1 MRGDIIFVR
10 SDADATRRYRSLGTR
25 APVLSSGPTPPA
37 RSSISAAAGPKPS
50 PGMDLARRTGRP
62 RRPTGPTTAPQP
74 FGAGWPAGTH
84 STCRAARQGRRSR
97 RRCRTRT
104 PGLGVTLPGAVLSDL
119 VELTVANET
128 RRTGRGWPKTGSRG
142 ADGGNVIVLGW
153 LVKFSSRD
161 QVSPDRNRSL
171 RAHLGPDFAGQRA
184 KCCGFDS
191 RQLHKRKLV
200 TAKSLGQLSFHQ
212 HLINIRINKSTDL
225 AVAKSHQRHSRS
237 DAPPFELRSSACESA
252 HATT

>member
-10 SDADATRRYRSLGTR
+10 FDADATRRYRSLGTR

-37 RSSISAAAGPKPS
+37 RSSISAVAGPKPS
-50 PGMDLARRTGRP
+50 QGMDLARRTGRP

-74 FGAGWPAGTH
+74 FGAGWPADSFHLPG
-84 STCRAARQGRRSR
+84 SSSGSPIAASVPNEDT
-97 RRCRTRT
+97 RTRRN
-104 PGLGVTLPGAVLSDL
+104 PAGAVLSDL

-128 RRTGRGWPKTGSRG
+128 RRTGRGWPKTGTRG

-161 QVSPDRNRSL
+161 QVSPGRNRSL

-184 KCCGFDS
+184 KSAGS
-191 RQLHKRKLV
+191 IPG
-200 TAKSLGQLSFHQ
+200 S
-212 HLINIRINKSTDL
+212 ST
-225 AVAKSHQRHSRS
+225 
-237 DAPPFELRSSACESA
+237 
-252 HATT
+252 